1 MTQDGRLARERAL
14 RWLPLAF
21 GIAGALGLGAWLQ
34 LAWQQIVH
42 PLELFG
48 HEGVIVDHVA
58 RLLRGEAIYGP
69 PELKF
74 VPFLY
79 TPGYYWLC
87 VAFSWLGDLA
97 FIVPRAV
104 SALST
109 LLAMGCLVPMIL
121 RAGGNVVWGIAAA
134 GVYALGAS
142 QVEAWYALAQVDS
155 LFVAVLALAMTAV
168 QRARTAMHWF
178 AVGLLFAIAFWCKQS
193 GLFAGIIVALV
204 MVLASFRYSLAI
216 VAGIAVGIVP
226 PLAWIALAGN
236 DWFFFYVFAIP
247 AGFGQDLAKLGLLL
261 RHDVPPLLPA
271 GFLGIGL
278 LVMLWRQ
285 GQRDLALRYAAIGAA
300 LAGTAIAGRLH
311 VGGHVNTL
319 IPALWLMALS
329 LGIGG
334 SFLWQH
340 GGLDST
346 SRWARP
352 LVAVLVALQF
362 ALVSD
367 DFSRFRPASNGA
379 AVAAEMRATLARAQ
393 KPLLL
398 PGLGYLIGE
407 PAGADPVAVNDVMRI
422 SPSRARPFLEALQE
436 AMVER
441 RFGGV
446 VLEDFLRQRYEPR
459 YGAYCRAVGPLTV
472 DSDAVRP
479 RAGLDFGT
487 PWLLAP
493 R

>member
-1 MTQDGRLARERAL
+1 MAQAGGLGRERAL

-34 LAWQQIVH
+34 LAWQQIFH

-58 RLLRGEAIYGP
+58 RLLHGEAIYGP
-69 PELKF
+69 PELTF

-87 VAFSWLGDLA
+87 AAFSWLGDLA
-97 FIVPRAV
+97 FVVPRAV

-109 LLAMGCLVPMIL
+109 LVAMGCLTLMVV
-121 RAGGNVVWGIAAA
+121 RAGGNAVWGIAGV
-134 GVYALGAS
+134 GVYALAAS
-142 QVEAWYALAQVDS
+142 QVEAWYALTQVDS
-155 LFVAVLALAMTAV
+155 LLVAVLALAMAGV
-168 QRARTAMHWF
+168 QSARTASQWF
-178 AVGLLFAIAFWCKQS
+178 AVGALFALAFWCKQS
-193 GLFAGIIVALV
+193 GVLAGLIVALV
-204 MVLASFRYSLAI
+204 MAAASLRHGLAI
-216 VAGIAVGIVP
+216 VAGMAAGIAP

-247 AGFGQDLAKLGLLL
+247 AGFGQDLAKLALLL
-261 RHDVPPLLPA
+261 RYDVPPLLPA
-271 GFLGIGL
+271 GVLGLWL
-278 LVMLWRQ
+278 LVLLWRQ
-285 GQRDLALRYAAIGAA
+285 EQRDLLLRYIAVGAA

-319 IPALWLMALS
+319 MPALLLMALL

-334 SFLWQH
+334 SFLWQR
-340 GGLDST
+340 GGLESAR
-346 SRWARP
+346 RWARP
-352 LVAVLVALQF
+352 LVAVLLALQF

-367 DFSRFRPASNGA
+367 DFSRFRPASTGV
-379 AVAAEMRATLARAQ
+379 AVAAEMRTALAGAR

-398 PGLGYLIGE
+398 PGLGYLVGE

-422 SPSRARPFLEALQE
+422 SPSRARPFLEALE
-436 AMVER
+436 RAMIER

-446 VLEDFLRQRYEPR
+446 VLEDFLRRRYQPL
-459 YGAYCRAVGPLTV
+459 YGEYYRAVGPLTA
-472 DSDAVRP
+472 DSDAIRP
-479 RAGLDFGT
+479 RAGLDFGA
-487 PWLLAP
+487 PWLLES